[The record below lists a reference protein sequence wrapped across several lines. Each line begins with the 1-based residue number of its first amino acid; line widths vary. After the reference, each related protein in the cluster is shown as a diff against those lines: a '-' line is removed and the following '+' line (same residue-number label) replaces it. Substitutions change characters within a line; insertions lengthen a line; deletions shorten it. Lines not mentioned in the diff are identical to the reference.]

1 MNELTTL
8 LDKKSDNLLSIFFTA
23 GFPVINSTTSVLLS
37 FQDASV
43 DFVEVG
49 IPYSDPL
56 ADGPVIQQTST
67 VAIRN
72 GMTIDFL
79 FTQLERL
86 KGKLRT
92 PLILMGYLNPVLQYG
107 VENFCKKARD
117 AGVSGV
123 ILPDL
128 PMHEYT
134 SQYKKIFRDYDLHFI
149 FLITPSTK
157 EERIR
162 EIDRESTA
170 FIYAVSTASTTGSAN
185 DGAREQK
192 LAYLKRLKEMRL
204 SHPVVVGFGIHDR
217 ITLQDA
223 WDYASGAIIGTAYL
237 QLLAKTNNEQKA
249 ISELINMIGK
259 Q

>member
-1 MNELTTL
+1 MNDLTKL
-8 LDKKSDNLLSIFFTA
+8 LNKKSDNLLSIFFTA
-23 GFPVINSTTSVLLS
+23 GYPSLESTSGVLLS
-37 FQDASV
+37 FQNTSV

-72 GMTIDFL
+72 GMNMELL
-79 FTQLERL
+79 FTQLQGL

-92 PLILMGYLNPVLQYG
+92 PLVLMGYLNPVLQYG
-107 VENFCKKARD
+107 VEKFCKKARD

-134 SQYKKIFRDYDLHFI
+134 SQYKKLFRDYDLHFI

-157 EERIR
+157 EDRIR

-170 FIYAVSTASTTGSAN
+170 FIYAVSAASTTGGIK
-185 DGAREQK
+185 DGGREKK
-192 LAYLKRLKEMRL
+192 LAYFRRLRDMNL
-204 SHPVVVGFGIHDR
+204 AHPVVMGFGIHDR
-217 ITLQDA
+217 ATLRDA
-223 WDYASGAIIGTAYL
+223 WNNASGAIIGTAYL
-237 QLLAKTNNEQKA
+237 QILANAIDEKRA
-249 ISELINMIGK
+249 ISELINMISDH
-259 Q
+259 

>member
-1 MNELTTL
+1 MNDLTKL
-8 LDKKSDNLLSIFFTA
+8 LNEKSDNLLSIFFTA
-23 GFPVINSTTSVLLS
+23 GFPTLDSTTGVLLS
-37 FQDASV
+37 FQDAGV

-72 GMTIDFL
+72 GMTMDLL
-79 FTQLERL
+79 FTQLKRL

-92 PLILMGYLNPVLQYG
+92 PLVLMGYLNPILQYG
-107 VENFCKKARD
+107 VEDFCKKVSD

-134 SQYKKIFRDYDLHFI
+134 SQYKKLFREYDLHFI

-185 DGAREQK
+185 DDGREQK
-192 LAYLKRLKEMRL
+192 LAYLKRIREMKL

-217 ITLQDA
+217 VTLHDA
-223 WDYASGAIIGTAYL
+223 WNHASGAIIGTAYL
-237 QLLAKTNNEQKA
+237 QLLAKAGDEQKA
-249 ISELINMIGK
+249 ISELINMISNH
-259 Q
+259 

>member
-1 MNELTTL
+1 MNELTKL

-23 GFPVINSTTSVLLS
+23 GFPTLDSTTGVLLS
-37 FQDASV
+37 FQDAGV

-72 GMTIDFL
+72 GMTMDLL

-107 VENFCKKARD
+107 VEDFCKKARD

-134 SQYKKIFRDYDLHFI
+134 SQYKKLFRDYGLHFV

-157 EERIR
+157 EDRIR

-185 DGAREQK
+185 DNAREQK

-217 ITLQDA
+217 VTLQDA
-223 WDYASGAIIGTAYL
+223 WDHASGAIIGTAYL
-237 QLLAKTNNEQKA
+237 QLLAKTSDEQKA
-249 ISELINMIGK
+249 IHELINSISK